1 MTIWPYLSDK
11 ENKFKFIP
19 GQGQQNVGQQA
30 NNAMGIMSKTLQSSN
45 LGFNNGLSQFNNSQ
59 NSSNSIITLQSI
71 DLRSAIDKV
80 HCPY

>member
-1 MTIWPYLSDK
+1 
-11 ENKFKFIP
+11 
-19 GQGQQNVGQQA
+19 
-30 NNAMGIMSKTLQSSN
+30 MSKTLQSSN
-45 LGFNNGLSQFNNSQ
+45 LGFSNGLSQFNNSQ